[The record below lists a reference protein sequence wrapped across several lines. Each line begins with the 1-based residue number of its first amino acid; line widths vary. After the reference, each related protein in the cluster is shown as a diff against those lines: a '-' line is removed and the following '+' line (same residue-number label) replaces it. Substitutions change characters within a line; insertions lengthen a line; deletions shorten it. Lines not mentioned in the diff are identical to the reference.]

1 MKYLLFYDYIEG
13 VVERR
18 APLREGHLGIAQRY
32 FERGELL
39 LAGALNDPIDGAV
52 LVFNDR
58 ESAEAFAREDP
69 YVLNG
74 LVTSQRIREWNV
86 VVGG

>member
-13 VVERR
+13 IVEKR
-18 APLREGHLGIAQRY
+18 APLREGHLGLAQRY
-32 FERGELL
+32 FERGDLL
-39 LAGALNDPIDGAV
+39 LAGAFTDPVDGA
-52 LVFNDR
+52 LFVFTNR
-58 ESAEAFAREDP
+58 GAAESFVRDDP

-74 LVTSQRIREWNV
+74 LVTGHRIREWNV

>member
-13 VVERR
+13 IVEKR
-18 APLREGHLGIAQRY
+18 APLRDGHLGLAERY
-32 FERGELL
+32 LERGDLL
-39 LAGALNDPIDGAV
+39 LAGAFTDPVDGA
-52 LVFNDR
+52 LFVFTNR
-58 ESAEAFAREDP
+58 GAAESFVRDDP

-74 LVTSQRIREWNV
+74 LVTGHRIREWNV

>member
-13 VVERR
+13 IVEKR
-18 APLREGHLGIAQRY
+18 APLRDGHLGLAQRY
-32 FERGELL
+32 FERRELL
-39 LAGALNDPIDGAV
+39 LAGALNDPIDGAL
-52 LVFNDR
+52 LVFNHR
-58 ESAEAFAREDP
+58 ESAESFARDDP

-74 LVTSQRIREWNV
+74 LVTGHRIREWNV

>member
-18 APLREGHLGIAQRY
+18 APLREGHLGIAKRY
-32 FERGELL
+32 LERGELL
-39 LAGALNDPIDGAV
+39 LAGALNDPTDGAV

-58 ESAEAFAREDP
+58 ASAEAFAREDP

-74 LVTSQRIREWNV
+74 LVTSHHIREWNV

>member
-32 FERGELL
+32 LERGELV
-39 LAGALNDPIDGAV
+39 LAGALNDPVDGAV
-52 LVFNDR
+52 LVFNSR
-58 ESAEAFAREDP
+58 ESAVAFAREDP

-74 LVTSQRIREWNV
+74 LVTEHRIREWTV

>member
-1 MKYLLFYDYIEG
+1 MKYLLLYDYIEG

-32 FERGELL
+32 LERGELV
-39 LAGALNDPIDGAV
+39 LAGALNDPVDGAV
-52 LVFNDR
+52 LVFNNR
-58 ESAEAFAREDP
+58 ESAVAFAREDP

-74 LVTSQRIREWNV
+74 LVTEHRIREWNV

>member
-13 VVERR
+13 IVEKR
-18 APLREGHLGIAQRY
+18 APLREGHLGLAERY
-32 FERGELL
+32 RERGDLL
-39 LAGALNDPIDGAV
+39 LAGAFTDPVDGA
-52 LVFNDR
+52 LFVFNNR
-58 ESAEAFAREDP
+58 EAAELFVGEDP

-74 LVTSQRIREWNV
+74 LVTGHRVREWNV

>member
-13 VVERR
+13 IVEKR
-18 APLREGHLGIAQRY
+18 APLREGHLGLANRY
-32 FERGELL
+32 LERGDLL
-39 LAGALNDPIDGAV
+39 LAGAFTDPVDGA
-52 LVFNDR
+52 LFVFHNR
-58 ESAEAFAREDP
+58 EAAESFVGEDP

-74 LVTSQRIREWNV
+74 LVTGHRVREWNV

>member
-13 VVERR
+13 IAEKR
-18 APLREGHLGIAQRY
+18 APLREGHLGLAQGY
-32 FERGELL
+32 LERGELL
-39 LAGALNDPIDGAV
+39 LAGAFTDPVDGA
-52 LVFNDR
+52 LFAFNNR
-58 ESAEAFAREDP
+58 EAAESFVRDDP

-74 LVTSQRIREWNV
+74 LVTGHRIREWNV

>member
-32 FERGELL
+32 LERGELV
-39 LAGALNDPIDGAV
+39 LAGALNDPVDGAV
-52 LVFNDR
+52 LVFNNR
-58 ESAEAFAREDP
+58 ESAVAFAREDP

-74 LVTSQRIREWNV
+74 LVTEHRIREWNV

>member
-13 VVERR
+13 IVEKR
-18 APLREGHLGIAQRY
+18 APLREGHLGLAQGY
-32 FERGELL
+32 LERGELL
-39 LAGALNDPIDGAV
+39 LAGAFTDPVDGA
-52 LVFNDR
+52 LFVFTNR
-58 ESAEAFAREDP
+58 GAAESFVRDDP

-74 LVTSQRIREWNV
+74 LVTGHRIREWNV